1 MLELGCGDN
10 PRVSKDCTYYVGID
24 ASHHALEIAGQ
35 KLQHYAAAFDP
46 EAFGYALIIQD
57 LGFTPIGGPDDMF
70 DFVLGDQFLEHVPR
84 IAQRIPL
91 IKRRQEEGDVYDR
104 NLESFSPVIELL
116 NEICRIT
123 RPNGLVQFNV
133 PKWNSQEMW
142 QDPTHCNPV
151 PPNFWIY
158 WDPADQWG
166 IKKSYGILG
175 SLRLEETV
183 DCGWYHIF
191 KLRNVK

>member
-1 MLELGCGDN
+1 MRMLELGCGDN
-10 PRVSKDCTYYVGID
+10 PRVAKDCTYYVGID
-24 ASHHALEIAGQ
+24 ASQHALEIAGQ

-46 EAFGYALIIQD
+46 EAFSYSLECKE
-57 LGFTPIGGPDDMF
+57 LGISPLNFPDSMF

-84 IAQRIPL
+84 VLHTSYGTI
-91 IKRRQEEGDVYDR
+91 Y
-104 NLESFSPVIELL
+104 PVIRLL
-116 NEICRIT
+116 NEVCRFT

-142 QDPTHCNPV
+142 QDPTHVNPV